1 MLRGELDNTPCPV
14 VAVLAEGLVILPA
27 RKLERPRWRPRA
39 PRVRDYTINEAAVV
53 ATQSL
58 WYSADVNVDLIVF
71 QPQPFADDLAVRLED
86 SGMLLHAIH
95 AMTPEDLLYCIP
107 RWPQLY
113 CIHDPDPQRLFTW
126 GGKGR
131 HTPPEDAHLI
141 GRL

>member
-27 RKLERPRWRPRA
+27 KKVSRPRA
-39 PRVRDYTINEAAVV
+39 PRVRDFTVNEAAVA

-58 WYSADVNVDLIVF
+58 FYHADVNVDLVVF
-71 QPQPFADDLAVRLED
+71 QPEPFAEELAERLED
-86 SGMLLHAIH
+86 EGMLLHAVH
-95 AMTPEDLLYCIP
+95 SMTPDDLLYCIP
-107 RWPQLY
+107 RWPQLH